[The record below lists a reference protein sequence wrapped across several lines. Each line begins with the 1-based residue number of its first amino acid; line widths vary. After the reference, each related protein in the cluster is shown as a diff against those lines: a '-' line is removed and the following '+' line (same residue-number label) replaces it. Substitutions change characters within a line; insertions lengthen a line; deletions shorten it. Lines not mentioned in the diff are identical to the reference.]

1 MPSAAT
7 VEVSVLKVAPLL
19 REDRPLLW
27 LVEKNSDPGRLLGI
41 AIGEFEAAA
50 IQMPLDG
57 DEPVRPI
64 SYDLLVRMLAPLG
77 VTVAQVVIHGTEG
90 TVYLARLVL
99 HWGDHV
105 REVDARPSDAV
116 AIALRLGV
124 PIFVATELFDRLG
137 VVPLPTDVDPE
148 QTLARFLEPEAQIE
162 PRPPM
167 EAGEATDRGS
177 RDSADVRRP
186 AATAIGSPAPA
197 TPLAADELALLQSE
211 LERAVV
217 CEEYEEAAR
226 LRDAIESLANRR
238 RG

>member
-27 LVEKNSDPGRLLGI
+27 LVEKSGEPGRLLGI

-57 DEPVRPI
+57 DAPVRPI
-64 SYDLLVRMLAPLG
+64 SYDLLVRMLPPLG
-77 VTVAQVVIHGTEG
+77 VTVTQVVIHGTEG
-90 TVYLARLVL
+90 TTYLARLVFQC
-99 HWGDHV
+99 GEQI

-124 PIFVATELFDRLG
+124 PIFVTADLLDRLG
-137 VVPLPTDVDPE
+137 LVPLPTDVDPE
-148 QTLARFLEPEAQIE
+148 QTLARFLEPEMQVE
-162 PRPPM
+162 PRPPQA
-167 EAGEATDRGS
+167 AGEAAAKAPTG
-177 RDSADVRRP
+177 SADARLP
-186 AATAIGSPAPA
+186 AATSVGAPTSA
-197 TPLAADELALLQSE
+197 MQPVADELTLLQSE

-226 LRDAIESLANRR
+226 LRDAIEALASRR